1 MTLEYVQIKRLLR
14 CKTGL
19 RIGGSKDDVE
29 IGGLDNPILRD
40 PLTLLPYIPGS
51 SLKGKLRSCLERKYV
66 QIDDAGNPCGC
77 ARKDCLICTIF
88 GAHIGGLPREKRR
101 DAEARL
107 PSLKPTRIIVRDAF
121 ITRRSAAKLKEIL
134 GGEGLCSEIKQEVS
148 IDRNTGRASRAGPR
162 PMERIPAGTEFA
174 LNIVI
179 RIFEGDPKDKFI
191 NFVEEGLKLIQNDYL
206 GGSGSRGY
214 GWIEILP
221 SNEDEGLEDA

>member
-1 MTLEYVQIKRLLR
+1 MSLEYVEIKRLLR

-40 PLTLLPYIPGS
+40 PITMLPYIPGS
-51 SLKGKLRSCLERKYV
+51 SLKGKLRSCLERKYNK
-66 QIDDAGNPCGC
+66 IDSGGNPCGC
-77 ARKDCLICTIF
+77 ALKDCLICTIF

-101 DAEARL
+101 EAEERL

-121 ITRRSAAKLKEIL
+121 LTKDSASKLKETL
-134 GGEGLCSEIKQEVS
+134 VGETLYSEIKQEVS
-148 IDRNTGRASRAGPR
+148 IDRNTGRASGAGPR
-162 PMERIPAGTEFA
+162 PMERIPAGTEFD

-191 NFVEEGLKLIQNDYL
+191 KFVDEGLQLMQSDYL

-221 SNEDEGLEDA
+221 PK